1 MQITRL
7 RQAEQ
12 FLQVELAGRGVQQVG
27 TANDIGDALPGVVQ
41 DHRQLISVEPV
52 TAADHEIADFPPQM
66 LSVLALHPVNEM
78 VFQFRYAQA
87 DGRIVSAM
95 AGIAA
100 QARINPVIRLQLFA
114 RAGAGVGQAL
124 IEQAIEHLGV
134 GIVPLA
140 LANQVAIPLEAIA
153 FQCLENGRLGAGFL
167 AGWIK
172 VFHAHQPASA
182 HRARV
187 KVGGQCGDQRAEVQ
201 MAARGG
207 GEAPDVGGVGG
218 HECI

>member
-1 MQITRL
+1 M
-7 RQAEQ
+7 
-12 FLQVELAGRGVQQVG
+12 
-27 TANDIGDALPGVVQ
+27 IG
-41 DHRQLISVEPV
+41 VEPV
-52 TAADHEIADFPPQM
+52 AAADHEVADFPPQM
-66 LSVLALHPVNEM
+66 LPVLALHPVDEV

-87 DGRIVSAM
+87 DGRVVSAM
-95 AGIAA
+95 ASIAA
-100 QARINPVIRLQLFA
+100 EPRINPVILLQLFA